1 MVCINGLEEPLYDPP
16 NVEMKVIAG
25 AVFVNMNPPT
35 TSDKYGTYCDMKLKA
50 KVLWIADD
58 LQQVD
63 IVFDTYQQNTRIRD
77 RRDSRGNGIIF
88 SVWQDTPVYKKFQ
101 VV

>member
-1 MVCINGLEEPLYDPP
+1 MPDFMVCINGLEEPLYDPP

-50 KVLWIADD
+50 KVL
-58 LQQVD
+58 
-63 IVFDTYQQNTRIRD
+63 
-77 RRDSRGNGIIF
+77 
-88 SVWQDTPVYKKFQ
+88 
-101 VV
+101 